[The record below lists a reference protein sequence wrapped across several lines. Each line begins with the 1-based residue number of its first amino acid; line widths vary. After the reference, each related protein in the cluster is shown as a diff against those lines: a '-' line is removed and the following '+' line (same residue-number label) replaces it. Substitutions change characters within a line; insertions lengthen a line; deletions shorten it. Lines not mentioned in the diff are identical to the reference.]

1 MGERLTGNFDQ
12 NHVDGFE
19 AMQDEGKADSYS
31 EAVRRASTVGL
42 QQMGYINGESTDTL
56 LKRGLSKVGVLLALT
71 GIIGLAFTFAYP
83 VPARVPSF
91 SVLIVGAGMYAGS
104 EVLEEYEPNVTRKLK
119 QLVGG
124 EKA

>member
-42 QQMGYINGESTDTL
+42 QQMGYINGECTETPL
-56 LKRGLSKVGVLLALT
+56 RRGLHKIGVLLALT

-91 SVLIVGAGMYAGS
+91 SVLVVGVGMYAGA
-104 EVLEEYEPNVTRKLK
+104 EVLEEYEPGVSKKLK
-119 QLVGG
+119 GLVGG

>member
-104 EVLEEYEPNVTRKLK
+104 EVLEEYEPDVSRKLK
-119 QLVGG
+119 QMVGG
-124 EKA
+124 ESA

>member
-31 EAVRRASTVGL
+31 ESVRRASIVGL
-42 QQMGYINGESTDTL
+42 REMGYINGEQHNTTL
-56 LKRGLSKVGVLLALT
+56 KFAVHRFAWLLTIAGLV
-71 GIIGLAFTFAYP
+71 GLAFTFAYP

-91 SVLIVGAGMYAGS
+91 ACLAVGVGLYAGY
-104 EVLEEYEPNVTRKLK
+104 EVLERNEPDVTNRLK
-119 QLVGG
+119 RLFGG
-124 EKA
+124 SA

>member
-104 EVLEEYEPNVTRKLK
+104 EVLEEYEPGVSRKIK

>member
-19 AMQDEGKADSYS
+19 AMQDEGQADSYS

-42 QQMGYINGESTDTL
+42 QEMGYINGESTDTL
-56 LKRGLSKVGVLLALT
+56 LKRGLSTVGILLALS
-71 GIIGLAFTFAYP
+71 GMIGLAFTFAYP

-119 QLVGG
+119 QMVGG
-124 EKA
+124 ESA